1 LTKFAVREPNSRREM
16 AQLLW
21 GAKGAMDS
29 LLLLRS
35 LIVVL
40 ALLAALAWGRYFD
53 QVSAGLRRFFFEP
66 SSPVNLGLTRVVVFA
81 LVLDSAWNSE
91 APWFAGLPPEFR
103 RFPPGWEWAAQ
114 VLPMTPGGVGLA
126 RFVLIGAAGLALFGL
141 CSRVTSAVAA
151 VLAFYVFG
159 VENCFFKISHG
170 NHVPTLS
177 ALVLAVSP
185 CGDGLSLDA
194 WLRRRRGLSAFSMH
208 AAYTV
213 PVRFCWLLLGTMYLF
228 PGLWKLWQTGDLWLV
243 GDKPL
248 ADMYEKWGQMR
259 DYVPLVRVDD
269 LPFLLAIAGISTLI
283 FEIGF
288 FPALFFRTS
297 RVIAGVFGALFH
309 LGVGLSMGIWFN
321 PIHPLIVLFDYP
333 GILELKPL
341 SRLRSRWIQSTGTP
355 PTAAAPSLRTARAA
369 HAAFVLGSVFC
380 FGQVLAGLAPIDSW
394 PIAIYPRFATRNKP
408 PRTSSALRF
417 VVQSGQGSQR
427 EVRPRFVHF
436 GNDSASVTRIISSLL
451 DGKRKNKAEKFEGYS
466 KLLLRIAEE
475 ELGAFK
481 PGDTFLIYRYTFP
494 TDPALRQGNDSEDE
508 LIAELQL

>member
-1 LTKFAVREPNSRREM
+1 
-16 AQLLW
+16 
-21 GAKGAMDS
+21 MDS
-29 LLLLRS
+29 LQLLRL

-66 SSPVNLGLTRVVVFA
+66 SHPVNLGLTRVLVFA
-81 LVLDSAWNSE
+81 LVLDSAWSSE
-91 APWFAGLPPEFR
+91 APWFAGLPHEFR
-103 RFPPGWEWAAQ
+103 RFPPGWEWAAEM
-114 VLPMTPGGVGLA
+114 LPMTPGGVGLA
-126 RFVLIGAAGLALFGL
+126 RFALIGAAGLALLGL
-141 CSRVTSAVAA
+141 YSRVTCAVAA
-151 VLAFYVFG
+151 GLALYVFG

-177 ALVLAVSP
+177 ALVLATSP

-194 WLRRRRGLSAFSMH
+194 WLRRKRGLSSFGVH

-228 PGLWKLWQTGDLWLV
+228 PGLWKLWLTGDLWLV

-259 DYVPLVRVDD
+259 DYAPLVRVDD
-269 LPFLLAIAGISTLI
+269 LPLVLAVTGISTLI

-288 FPALFFRTS
+288 LPALFFRTS

-321 PIHPLIVLFDYP
+321 PLHPLMVLFDYP
-333 GILELKPL
+333 RILELEPL
-341 SRLRSRWIQSTGTP
+341 SRLRNRWMRTMGTS
-355 PTAAAPSLRTARAA
+355 PTAAALQLRGARTA
-369 HAAFVLGSVFC
+369 HAAFVLGSLFL

-394 PIAIYPRFATRNKP
+394 PIAIYPRFASRNKP

-417 VVQSGQGSQR
+417 VVQSEQGSQR

-436 GNDSASVTRIISSLL
+436 GDDSASVTRIVNSLV

-466 KLLLRIAEE
+466 KLLVRIAEE

-481 PGDTFLIYRYTFP
+481 PGDTFLIYRYKFP
-494 TDPALRQGNDSEDE
+494 TDPALRRGNDGEDE
-508 LIAELQL
+508 LIAEVKL